1 MLKNHEKELM
11 ISINLFLDNIL
22 KINNLFKT
30 LLQKYF
36 DQKFDDV
43 QKVTDQISNLES
55 ECDALRR
62 DVERRIYSETLIPEI
77 RGDVL
82 GMLENL
88 DKIPGQIQGNAHSF
102 NTEKPKVNAELD
114 KNFLKLCDYASECI
128 SLLIEGSR
136 SFFTDKKITIAKCLE
151 VSKVESKA
159 DKISTELKKTIFTN
173 NIIIDAVLTDYGRQK
188 LAGTG
193 NLGITQY
200 AFANQPVDWQL
211 GFQKAASESMREIV
225 AFHDY
230 LLLPI
235 IIAISVFVLFLM
247 LYACIRFRASANPN
261 PSKRTHNVAV
271 EVLWTLIP
279 CLILIV
285 IAVPSFK
292 ILYKQDAI
300 PKADLTIKAIGYQ
313 WYWGYEYPD
322 ENIIFESY
330 MVEDKDLRPD
340 QPRLL
345 AVDNEVVVPVN
356 KVVKVLITAND
367 VLHAWALPS
376 FGVKR
381 DAVPGR
387 INETWFKA
395 EKVGTYYGQCSE
407 LCGIKHAF
415 MPITVKVVTDEEY
428 EDWLSEAKEKFAKEE
443 IENNNLKLVSK

>member
-1 MLKNHEKELM
+1 MKKFYLTILTF
-11 ISINLFLDNIL
+11 FLA
-22 KINNLFKT
+22 
-30 LLQKYF
+30 QK
-36 DQKFDDV
+36 
-43 QKVTDQISNLES
+43 S
-55 ECDALRR
+55 
-62 DVERRIYSETLIPEI
+62 
-77 RGDVL
+77 
-82 GMLENL
+82 
-88 DKIPGQIQGNAHSF
+88 
-102 NTEKPKVNAELD
+102 
-114 KNFLKLCDYASECI
+114 
-128 SLLIEGSR
+128 
-136 SFFTDKKITIAKCLE
+136 
-151 VSKVESKA
+151 
-159 DKISTELKKTIFTN
+159 
-173 NIIIDAVLTDYGRQK
+173 
-188 LAGTG
+188 
-193 NLGITQY
+193 
-200 AFANQPVDWQL
+200 FANQPNEWQL

-225 AFHDY
+225 AFHNN

-247 LYACIRFRASANPN
+247 LYACVRFRASANPN
-261 PSKRTHNVAV
+261 PSKRTHNVTV

-285 IAVPSFK
+285 MAVPSFK
-292 ILYKQDAI
+292 ILYKQDTI

-322 ENIIFESY
+322 ENLIFESY
-330 MVEDKDLRPD
+330 MVEDKDLKVD

-395 EKVGTYYGQCSE
+395 EKEGTYYGQCSE

-415 MPITVKVVTDEEY
+415 MPIAVKVVSEEDY
-428 EDWLSEAKEKFAKEE
+428 QEWLAEARVKFAKEE
-443 IENNNLKLVSK
+443 IEDNKLKLASK